1 MARTSDPHAATI
13 KAWETRGRA
22 RPGTGSAVG
31 PTQQGSDWSG
41 GRRPASMHSAAVP
54 LTELPDPEFP
64 ETKDYA
70 RFIAARDSHPL
81 VAFMSDLS
89 ESDLAD
95 RRVFLSKD
103 GNTGYT
109 LDKNGDFGNLFSL
122 PSAGLGRGSRAI
134 LEGVARGAQT
144 LDCYNGVLPTLYM
157 KFGFVPVARTKFVT
171 KYAPKRW
178 DYAQFDN
185 PDPIFM
191 RYAGGDRRTLRERVG
206 TFPKVDLDGVR
217 RVDDYD
223 AGQTAARSAQ

>member
-1 MARTSDPHAATI
+1 VARTSDPHAATI

-31 PTQQGSDWSG
+31 PTQQGGDWG
-41 GRRPASMHSAAVP
+41 GRKS
-54 LTELPDPEFP
+54 TEPSDPEFP

-70 RFIAARDSHPL
+70 RFIAARDSHPMS
-81 VAFMSDLS
+81 AFMSDLS

-95 RRVFLSKD
+95 RRVFLAKD
-103 GNTGYT
+103 GKTGYT
-109 LDKNGDFGNLFSL
+109 LDKNGDFGNLFNL
-122 PSAGLGRGSRAI
+122 PGGEPGRGSRAI

-144 LDCYNGVLPTLYM
+144 LDCYDGVLPTLYM
-157 KFGFVPVARTKFVT
+157 KYGFVPVARTKFVT

-223 AGQTAARSAQ
+223 AGQAAARSAQ